1 MFAHHHVPA
10 NAEDFRTLVL
20 NSNAETFKDIDLGPD
35 TSEDILGWHAFLN
48 SPESFRSGFAL
59 REGVQICG
67 WENMAWKIGPAD
79 EEGVL
84 YAWGNHEFLTLR
96 VVRGEPACEA
106 LLTRAF
112 GLQAEDF
119 PSKRPLKD
127 GFWGRGKIF
136 EDAERR
142 WENVLSEARPDFG
155 VRVSDFEANFLMGYE
170 DVRPVAS
177 VEALSAAKKDLNR
190 AQRVDIRRQAFDE
203 FPAFILTDANVVK
216 TIDASKP
223 LTKFFKE
230 EHGIMPST
238 IKALRTIEVSRR
250 HHPAAFSGVFG
261 PDVPSGSGLSSES
274 DMFGGLLGFCVHN
287 DLEFRLFSPL
297 ATRFR
302 PKTLRTFM
310 NMFCY
315 AMDEAKASGPVMS
328 SVLEIN
334 GGSRLLRDVCT
345 SIDLMIRERAHGESV
360 IHDRMQMI
368 PSLPVLSLK
377 TEVPE
382 LDLRLLNSAESALMF
397 FKDAGSL
404 FREVSNTP
412 VTAFAGPVFEA
423 VVNGR
428 GSGHYLMLCPN
439 EQGVMGYT
447 QHETRFHKLLVS
459 APDGF
464 ANMQDALHAAGAWAV
479 QDEHVNALVIK
490 LAESRKF
497 HVWREGVKNVADSRQ
512 ALLRRTG
519 SLAPHRMFGFEDKHA
534 MEEAFSRFEA
544 HAGEVDVRESPL

>member
-1 MFAHHHVPA
+1 
-10 NAEDFRTLVL
+10 
-20 NSNAETFKDIDLGPD
+20 
-35 TSEDILGWHAFLN
+35 
-48 SPESFRSGFAL
+48 
-59 REGVQICG
+59 
-67 WENMAWKIGPAD
+67 MAWKIGPAD

-96 VVRGEPACEA
+96 VVRGEPACEE

-345 SIDLMIRERAHGESV
+345 SIDLMIRERAHGEGV

-368 PSLPVLSLK
+368 PPLPVLSLK

-397 FKDAGSL
+397 FKDAGSF

-428 GSGHYLMLCPN
+428 GSGHYLMLSPN

-459 APDGF
+459 APDSF
-464 ANMQDALHAAGAWAV
+464 ANMQDALHAAGVWAV
-479 QDEHVNALVIK
+479 QDEHVNALVTK